1 MTQRAVSAGSPRRR
15 AGRAGR
21 GWTILLALLLVILV
35 LLGVAGEMLARRAG
49 PILRQRLIEALSTR
63 FHSHVE
69 LDALNVSLF
78 HGLEVS
84 GRGLRIGAP
93 LASTEA
99 TSQAA
104 RPMVT
109 VAQFSFHTSL
119 RSLFER
125 PLRIGT
131 VHVSGLDIRIPPH
144 GFHTEPEEDAQRQ
157 RAAQTQVVV
166 DRMSIRDSRL
176 LLENSNPA
184 KLPKIFD
191 LHSIDLEGVA
201 QDAPVRFSAT
211 LVNAVPRGDV
221 HVDGSFGPWA
231 SASPGTTPLDGH
243 YTFEHADLGT
253 IHGLSGTLRSSGEF
267 RGQLHRLEVNGST
280 ETPDFALETAR
291 QPMSLRT
298 TFHAIVDGTT
308 GDTLLQPVQGRLR
321 NSAFTCRGLIVNEK
335 GKGHIIDLT
344 VEVPNGFVQDFLAL
358 AVKTRPVLLSAQ
370 MTTSAQLHL
379 RPGRESLMQRLAT
392 HARFSLRQIHLANP
406 AFQQKIDQL
415 SLRAQ
420 GLPAQAAL
428 AASQPGPATV
438 SSAMNGQLELS
449 NGHMTFDTLN
459 YTVPGAEIQMQGVY
473 SLDGDQFDF
482 HGKVRTQAQASGMV
496 QSWWKQILLHAVDK
510 YLSRNGAG
518 VEIPFTIHGTRSVP
532 QFGLDFDQFLRDRQ
546 AAGAIAPTAPTRK

>member
-1 MTQRAVSAGSPRRR
+1 MPVTQRAVSAGSPRRKAR
-15 AGRAGR
+15 RAGR
-21 GWTILLALLLVILV
+21 GWLIAVALLLLLLV
-35 LLGVAGEMLARRAG
+35 VAGEVLARRAG

-63 FHSHVE
+63 FHSQVE
-69 LDALNVSLF
+69 LDTLDVSLL

-93 LASTEA
+93 LSSTGA
-99 TSQAA
+99 TPHAV
-104 RPMVT
+104 RPLVT
-109 VAQFSFHTSL
+109 VAQFSFHTGL

-144 GFHTEPEEDAQRQ
+144 GLHAEPEDDTQRR

-166 DRMSIRDSRL
+166 DRLSIRDSRL
-176 LLENSNPA
+176 LLENSDPA
-184 KLPKIFD
+184 KTPKIFN

-201 QDAPVRFSAT
+201 QDAPVRFNAT
-211 LVNAVPRGDV
+211 LVNAVPRGDISV
-221 HVDGSFGPWA
+221 HGSFGPWV

-243 YTFEHADLGT
+243 YTFEHADLST
-253 IHGLSGTLRSSGEF
+253 IHGLSGTLRSTGEF
-267 RGQLHRLEVNGST
+267 RGQLHRLEVIGST
-280 ETPDFALETAR
+280 ETPDFALESAR
-291 QPMSLRT
+291 QPMPLHT

-308 GDTLLQPVQGRLR
+308 GDTQLEPVRGKLR
-321 NSAFTCRGLIVNEK
+321 NSAFTCRGSIVNEK
-335 GKGHIIDLT
+335 GKGHVIDLT
-344 VEVPNGFVQDFLAL
+344 VDVPNGLVQDFLAL

-379 RPGRESLMQRLAT
+379 RPGRESLTQRLAI
-392 HARFSLRQIHLANP
+392 HARFSLRQIHFANP
-406 AFQQKIDQL
+406 AFQQKVDQL

-420 GLPAQAAL
+420 GLPAQAAQAL
-428 AASQPGPATV
+428 SHPGEAVV

-449 NGHMTFDTLN
+449 NGRMNFDTIN

-496 QSWWKQILLHAVDK
+496 QSWWKQILLHAVDQ

-546 AAGAIAPTAPTRK
+546 ATGTGASATPNRK

>member
-1 MTQRAVSAGSPRRR
+1 MPVTQRAVSAGSPDRK

-21 GWTILLALLLVILV
+21 GWTIFLAALLVILV
-35 LLGVAGEMLARRAG
+35 LLGVAGEVLSQRAG
-49 PILRQRLIEALSTR
+49 PILRQRLVEALSTR
-63 FHSHVE
+63 FHSQVE
-69 LDALNVSLF
+69 LDALDVSLL
-78 HGLEVS
+78 HGLQVS

-93 LASTEA
+93 QPLIEA
-99 TSQAA
+99 TPQAA
-104 RPMVT
+104 RPLVT
-109 VAQFSFHTSL
+109 VAQFSFHTGL

-144 GFHTEPEEDAQRQ
+144 GLHTEPEDDAQRQ

-166 DRMSIRDSRL
+166 DRLSIRDSRL
-176 LLENSNPA
+176 LLENSNPT
-184 KLPKIFD
+184 KLPKIFN

-201 QDAPVRFSAT
+201 QDAPVRFHAT

-221 HVDGSFGPWA
+221 SVDGSFGPWV
-231 SASPGTTPLDGH
+231 SASPGATPLNGH
-243 YTFEHADLGT
+243 YTFEHADLST
-253 IHGLSGTLRSSGEF
+253 IHGLSGTLRSTGDF
-267 RGQLHRLEVNGST
+267 RGQLHRLEVTGWT

-291 QPMSLRT
+291 QPMPLRT

-308 GDTLLQPVQGRLR
+308 GDTQLEPVQGRLR
-321 NSAFTCRGLIVNEK
+321 GSAFTCRGSIVNEK

-344 VEVPNGFVQDFLAL
+344 VDVPNGLVQDFLAL

-370 MTTSAQLHL
+370 MTTSAQLQL
-379 RPGRESLMQRLAT
+379 RPGRESLIQRLAI
-392 HARFSLRQIHLANP
+392 HGRFSLRQIHLANP
-406 AFQQKIDQL
+406 AFQQKVDQL

-428 AASQPGPATV
+428 AASQPGSAIV

-449 NGHMTFDTLN
+449 NGRMTFDTLN

-482 HGKVRTQAQASGMV
+482 RGKVRTQAQASGMV

-518 VEIPFTIHGTRSVP
+518 VEIPFVIHGTRSVP

-546 AAGAIAPTAPTRK
+546 AAGAVAPTRK